1 MPSVPEAADN
11 PPSFSLV
18 PEGNRL
24 RISLSGDWTKD
35 CLLPDFP
42 ALAPGTEVEWSV
54 SDLGKVDSALPAWI
68 QGLGRAAPSG
78 VAFRHEGLPPRIR
91 AWVLL
96 TADETEPDGEE
107 EHLPWLA
114 KLGLWAT
121 LSKASWIRAVSHI
134 GELALGLARLLGGRA
149 KVNWQEFPQL
159 LRTAGPDALPITLLL
174 GFLTGVIMAYVG
186 MIQLGKVGANIYVA
200 NLVGLAMAREM
211 GALMTGVVA
220 CGRTSTAY
228 ASHLGSMNV
237 SQETDALRAIGLRP
251 VEYLGVPRLLA
262 VLAVLPLLSVF
273 ATAAGIL
280 GGMAVAVGYGM
291 SAEQYTNQVIE
302 AVSVRSFLTGLIK
315 AHAFALIVAW
325 AGCYRGHV
333 ARRNARGVGEA
344 ATTAAVLGITLLV
357 VADAVFA
364 VLFNLFA
371 FY

>member
-1 MPSVPEAADN
+1 MARAAAS
-11 PPSFSLV
+11 PP
-18 PEGNRL
+18 
-24 RISLSGDWTKD
+24 RISLSREGAELRVRLEGDWTKD
-35 CLLPDFP
+35 TPLPDFP
-42 ALAPGTEVEWSV
+42 DLEPGVAVTWSA
-54 SDLGKVDSALPAWI
+54 DRLGAVDSALPAWI
-68 QGLGRAAPSG
+68 QGLQRAAPAG
-78 VAFRHEGLPPRIR
+78 VAFDHQGLPPRVRGWI
-91 AWVLL
+91 LL
-96 TADETEPDGEE
+96 TTEETAGDGEPE
-107 EHLPWLA
+107 RLTLVA
-114 KLGLWAT
+114 RVGLWAEA
-121 LSKASWIRAVSHI
+121 SQASWLRAVSHV
-134 GELALGLARLLGGRA
+134 GELALGLARLLSGRGRF
-149 KVNWQEFPQL
+149 NWQEFPQL

-186 MIQLGKVGANIYVA
+186 LIQLGKVGANIYVA

-220 CGRTSTAY
+220 CGRTSTAF

-237 SQETDALRAIGLRP
+237 SQETDALRALGLRP
-251 VEYLGVPRLLA
+251 VEYLGVPRLIA

-273 ATAAGIL
+273 ATAAGIA

-291 SAEQYTNQVIE
+291 SAEQYLNQVVE

-315 AHAFALIVAW
+315 AHAFAVIVAW

>member
-1 MPSVPEAADN
+1 MVPMSEPAAN
-11 PPSFSLV
+11 PPRFTLAS
-18 PEGNRL
+18 EGGRL
-24 RISLSGDWTKD
+24 RISLAGDWTKD
-35 CLLPDFP
+35 GSLPEFP
-42 ALAPGTEVEWSV
+42 EIEPGTEVTWTAAE
-54 SDLGKVDSALPAWI
+54 LGEVDSALPAWI
-68 QGLGRAAPSG
+68 QGLARACPPD
-78 VAFRHEGLPPRIR
+78 VAFVHESLPPRIR
-91 AWVLL
+91 AWVRL
-96 TADETEPDGEE
+96 TSDESAEAAEPER
-107 EHLPWLA
+107 LPWLA
-114 KLGLWAT
+114 KVGLWAT
-121 LSKASWIRAVSHI
+121 LSRSSWLRGVSHI
-134 GELALGLARLLGGRA
+134 GELALGLGRLLVGKA

-186 MIQLGKVGANIYVA
+186 LIQLGKVGANIYVA

-262 VLAVLPLLSVF
+262 VVAVLPLLSVF
-273 ATAAGIL
+273 ATAAGIV
-280 GGMAVAVGYGM
+280 GGMTVAVGYGM
-291 SAEQYTNQVIE
+291 SSEQYINQVIE
-302 AVSVRSFLTGLIK
+302 AVSVRSFLTGIIK
-315 AHAFALIVAW
+315 AHAFAVIVAW

-357 VADAVFA
+357 VADALFA

>member
-1 MPSVPEAADN
+1 MAEAAAQ
-11 PPSFSLV
+11 PPRVTLSQEGSRLSL
-18 PEGNRL
+18 RL
-24 RISLSGDWTKD
+24 EGDWTKD
-35 CLLPDFP
+35 SALPGFP
-42 ALAPGTEVEWSV
+42 ALEPGMTVGWSA
-54 SDLGKVDSALPAWI
+54 DRLGTVDSALPAWI
-68 QGLGRAAPSG
+68 QGLERAAPAG
-78 VAFRHEGLPPRIR
+78 VAFDHAGLPARVR
-91 AWVLL
+91 GWVLL
-96 TADETEPDGEE
+96 SAEDAVGQEEPER
-107 EHLPWLA
+107 LPLVA
-114 KLGLWAT
+114 RVGLWAE
-121 LSKASWIRAVSHI
+121 ASRGSWLRAVSHV
-134 GELALGLARLLGGRA
+134 GELALGVARLLAGRGRF
-149 KVNWQEFPQL
+149 NWQEFPQL
-159 LRTAGPDALPITLLL
+159 LRTSGPDALPITLLL

-186 MIQLGKVGANIYVA
+186 LIQLGKVGANIYVA

-220 CGRTSTAY
+220 CGRTSTAF

-237 SQETDALRAIGLRP
+237 SQETDALRALGLRP
-251 VEYLGVPRLLA
+251 VEYLGVPRLIA

-273 ATAAGIL
+273 ATAAGIA

-291 SAEQYTNQVIE
+291 SAEQYLNQVVE

-315 AHAFALIVAW
+315 AHAFAVIVAW

>member
-1 MPSVPEAADN
+1 MPETADN
-11 PPSFSLV
+11 PARYSLT
-18 PEGNRL
+18 PEDTGL
-24 RISLSGDWTKD
+24 RISLAGDWTKD
-35 CLLPDFP
+35 GALPEFP
-42 ALAPGTEVEWSV
+42 ELTPGARVLWFAA
-54 SDLGKVDSALPAWI
+54 DLGRVDSALPAWI
-68 QGLGRAAPSG
+68 QGLERAAPAG
-78 VAFRHEGLPPRIR
+78 VVFRHDGLPPRVR
-91 AWVLL
+91 GWVQLA
-96 TADETEPDGEE
+96 ADELQPAERAEQ
-107 EHLPWLA
+107 LPLLA
-114 KLGLWAT
+114 RLGNWAE
-121 LSKASWIRAVSHI
+121 LSQASWLRAVAHL
-134 GELALGLARLLGGRA
+134 GELAQGVGRLLVGRA
-149 KVNWQEFPQL
+149 RVNWQEFPQL

-186 MIQLGKVGANIYVA
+186 LIQLGKVGANIYVA

-220 CGRTSTAY
+220 CGRTATAY

-237 SQETDALRAIGLRP
+237 SQETDALRALGLRP

-273 ATAAGIL
+273 AAAAGIL

-291 SAEQYTNQVIE
+291 SAEQYANQVVE

-315 AHAFALIVAW
+315 AHAFAVIVAW

-357 VADAVFA
+357 VADALFA

>member
-1 MPSVPEAADN
+1 MNSMPAA
-11 PPSFSLV
+11 PTHPARLTLLA
-18 PEGNRL
+18 EGARL
-24 RISLSGDWTKD
+24 RISLAGDWTKHGA
-35 CLLPDFP
+35 LPEFP
-42 ALAPGTEVEWSV
+42 ALPPGAEVDWSV
-54 SDLGKVDSALPAWI
+54 SGLGEVDSALPAWI
-68 QGLGRAAPSG
+68 QGLERAAPAG
-78 VAFRHEGLPPRIR
+78 TRFRHESLPPRVR
-91 AWVLL
+91 GWVLL
-96 TADETEPDGEE
+96 ASDEAQAADQPER
-107 EHLPWLA
+107 LPWLA
-114 KLGLWAT
+114 KVGLWAT
-121 LSKASWIRAVSHI
+121 LSKASWLRAVSHL
-134 GELALGLARLLGGRA
+134 GELALGLARLIAGRA
-149 KVNWQEFPQL
+149 KVNWLEFPQL

-186 MIQLGKVGANIYVA
+186 LIQLGKVGANIYVA

-228 ASHLGSMNV
+228 ASHLGSMNL

-251 VEYLGVPRLLA
+251 VEYLGVPRVLA

-291 SAEQYTNQVIE
+291 SAEQYANQVVE

-357 VADAVFA
+357 VADALFA

>member
-1 MPSVPEAADN
+1 MPDVAPN
-11 PPSFSLV
+11 PPRFTLA
-18 PEGNRL
+18 PEGGGV
-24 RISLSGDWTKD
+24 RIALGGDWTKD
-35 CLLPDFP
+35 GPLPDFP
-42 ALAPGTEVEWSV
+42 SLEGRRHVAWSAE
-54 SDLGKVDSALPAWI
+54 DLGRVDSALPAWI
-68 QGLGRAAPSG
+68 QGLQRSAATE
-78 VAFRHEGLPPRIR
+78 VAFRHEGLPPRVR
-91 AWVLL
+91 TWVQL
-96 TADETEPDGEE
+96 AQEEPQLVAEQQR
-107 EHLPWLA
+107 LPFLA
-114 KLGLWAT
+114 RVGLWAT
-121 LSKASWIRAVSHI
+121 LSQASWLRAVSHI
-134 GELALGLARLLGGRA
+134 GELALGLVRLAAGRA
-149 KVNWQEFPQL
+149 KVNWREFPQL
-159 LRTAGPDALPITLLL
+159 LRSAGPDALPITLLL

-186 MIQLGKVGANIYVA
+186 LIQLGKVGANIYVA

-262 VLAVLPLLSVF
+262 VVAVLPLLSVF

-280 GGMAVAVGYGM
+280 GGMTVAVGYGM
-291 SAEQYTNQVIE
+291 SAEQYANQVIE
-302 AVSVRSFLTGLIK
+302 AVSVRSFLTGIIK
-315 AHAFALIVAW
+315 AHAFAVIVAW

>member
-1 MPSVPEAADN
+1 MPEVADS
-11 PPSFSLV
+11 PARFSLAT
-18 PEGNRL
+18 EGACL
-24 RISLSGDWTKD
+24 RISLAGDWTKD
-35 CLLPDFP
+35 GPLPDFP
-42 ALAPGTEVEWSV
+42 QLRDGSEVRWSV
-54 SDLGKVDSALPAWI
+54 EELGKVDSALPAWI
-68 QGLGRAAPSG
+68 QGLERAAPPG
-78 VAFRHEGLPPRIR
+78 VSFRHEGLPPRIR
-91 AWVLL
+91 GWVLL
-96 TADETEPDGEE
+96 ASADAESDGGEE
-107 EHLPWLA
+107 SLPWIA
-114 KLGLWAT
+114 RLGLWAT
-121 LSKASWIRAVSHI
+121 LSKASWLRAVSHI
-134 GELALGLARLLGGRA
+134 GELALGLARLLVGRA

-159 LRTAGPDALPITLLL
+159 LRTTGPDALPITLLL

-220 CGRTSTAY
+220 CGRTSTAF

-291 SAEQYTNQVIE
+291 SAEQYANQVIE

-357 VADAVFA
+357 VADAAFA